1 MNKGNTVQLDTNDLT
16 TLKQIQSAS
25 KELLTELGQIK
36 LIELSIEKRIEDA
49 KTYQV
54 QLNEKETLVGKM
66 LQEKYGRGT
75 VDLETGTFIP
85 A

>member
-1 MNKGNTVQLDTNDLT
+1 MINKKAVPLDPNDLT
-16 TLKQIQSAS
+16 VLKQIQSAGS
-25 KELLTELGQIK
+25 DLLKELGQIK
-36 LIELSIEKRIEDA
+36 LTELSIEKRIENA
-49 KTYQV
+49 KNYQE
-54 QLNEKETLVGKM
+54 QLKSKESLIGKQ

>member
-1 MNKGNTVQLDTNDLT
+1 MQLDTNDLT